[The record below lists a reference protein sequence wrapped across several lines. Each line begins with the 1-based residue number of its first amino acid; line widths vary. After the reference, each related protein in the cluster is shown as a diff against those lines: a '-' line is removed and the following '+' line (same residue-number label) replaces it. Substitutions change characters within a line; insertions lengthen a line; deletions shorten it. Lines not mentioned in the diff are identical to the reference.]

1 MCGTPKHTRR
11 TCPKFTIFGVSAPLN
26 SEMLQCFEE
35 KSPELLHTNSTF
47 YVHAIM
53 PAIPKDWHHVV
64 IVDDFL
70 ATLPQGFLRVCE
82 VVGLNQIGDVIP
94 GKQSFVRVETLRQR
108 FQLNMSKPQAKKIMI
123 LAIRT
128 AHSCG
133 EIETNGRR

>member
-1 MCGTPKHTRR
+1 
-11 TCPKFTIFGVSAPLN
+11 
-26 SEMLQCFEE
+26 MLQCFEE

-47 YVHAIM
+47 HIHAIM

-70 ATLPQGFLRVCE
+70 AILPQGFMRVCE

-94 GKQSFVRVETLRQR
+94 GKQSFVRVESLRQR

-128 AHSCG
+128 AHSG
-133 EIETNGRR
+133 EIETTGPVQITEGDKDNLPLKNMILL